1 VFLSSEIRAELRML
15 HVTYYSKING
25 GYTKA
30 IMFFT
35 LLLTEGD
42 E

>member
-1 VFLSSEIRAELRML
+1 VSVSSEIRAELRML
-15 HVTYYSKING
+15 HVVVRLLG
-25 GYTKA
+25 GDMKA
-30 IMFFT
+30 IMFST